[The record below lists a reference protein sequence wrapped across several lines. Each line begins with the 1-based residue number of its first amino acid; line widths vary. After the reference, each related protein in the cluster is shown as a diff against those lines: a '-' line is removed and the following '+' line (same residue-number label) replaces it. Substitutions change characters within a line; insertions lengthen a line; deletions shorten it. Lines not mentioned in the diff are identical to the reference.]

1 VLYLPIN
8 IEIEKSFERKSSLS
22 NEEEEEDQYS
32 EDEEM
37 KDDFFS
43 KYITADNTLKRDY
56 SDNMS
61 TFIISDKNSNP
72 SMSGKHDFSRK
83 FRSKTNLE

>member
-1 VLYLPIN
+1 MPIN

-22 NEEEEEDQYS
+22 NDGDEEAYS

-43 KYITADNTLKRDY
+43 KYITTDNTTRREM

-61 TFIISDKNSNP
+61 SFVISEKGAYNST
-72 SMSGKHDFSRK
+72 SGHYDFNK
-83 FRSKTNLE
+83 KPRSKTNYG

>member
-1 VLYLPIN
+1 LVLYLPIN

-22 NEEEEEDQYS
+22 NEAEEDQYS

-43 KYITADNTLKRDY
+43 KYITTDNTTRREM

-61 TFIISDKNSNP
+61 SFIISEKGALNSSSLQYDINN
-72 SMSGKHDFSRK
+72 KL
-83 FRSKTNLE
+83 RSKTNIG